1 MKKLFTLTLILSSLA
16 LFAQKADTIV
26 TNGGQLDVYYHL
38 NNGEVTSNV
47 AASWDIGF
55 TAAPFDAS
63 IILNESG
70 NAELYIYGTDTNAWN
85 SVDTT
90 GFAWENIYNSTESWE
105 EGAFANPTSHPSY
118 GWGSYN
124 NTTRDVEGNKIFILK
139 TTAGTY
145 KQLVIQNMKAAG
157 IFLFKIADLGG
168 ANTENYTITKADYP
182 GKNFILFNAAQGE
195 VEDIEPLSADWHL
208 LFTRYV
214 IGIPFGQDIVNY
226 AVSGVKINKDLEVA
240 QRDGMPVT
248 SNDTNGLAW
257 NTNITEIGSDW
268 KSFNRTTSQYEYAED
283 RAYFVKDDEGNVWK
297 IYFTGYEGGA
307 RGASAFNVEQLGGT
321 ASLDE
326 LVKEEFK
333 AYPNPTTGI
342 LNLSNPSAENFNVE
356 VVDVT
361 GAVQFTTVLAGSASQ
376 QIDLNNL
383 ASGVYSV
390 IFSNNSTIISKR
402 VIVQ

>member
-16 LFAQKADTIV
+16 LFAQKADTVV

-70 NAELYIYGTDTNAWN
+70 NAELYVYGTDTNAWN

-326 LVKEEFK
+326 VVKEEFK

-390 IFSNNSTIISKR
+390 IFSNHSTIISKR

>member
-16 LFAQKADTIV
+16 LFAQKADTVV

-70 NAELYIYGTDTNAWN
+70 NAELYVYGTDTNAWN
-85 SVDTT
+85 SVDTN

-390 IFSNNSTIISKR
+390 IFSNHSTIISKR